1 MARAVD
7 DDEGDTGLTSGQ
19 IAAIVS
25 GSLLFLCCACC
36 IWEGYRDMK
45 ECAKKEREEEEEDA
59 RDLAE
64 FEATMA
70 KYA

>member
-1 MARAVD
+1 
-7 DDEGDTGLTSGQ
+7 
-19 IAAIVS
+19 
-25 GSLLFLCCACC
+25 
-36 IWEGYRDMK
+36 MK